1 MDIEHANDHPF
12 KVAVVGNDNEMYAN
26 SHPYKVSIV
35 EGGSSFVT
43 ELPETGTPG
52 TMYVLVDDVE
62 NPTKAYGIYT
72 YNNGWVLVS
81 QPVDQAVKKVD
92 ELPEVGE
99 EGVLYYLAKE
109 GDDTY
114 DLYRWIDNTW
124 IKVDTDIQLYN
135 SEGNNTDGAMTQAA
149 TTALKGKAKELT
161 SADYNYPTSNPDG
174 VALWLLEPGVYVT
187 REIKVYPSTD
197 IYDTSPAIYTV
208 GVPRESDNIMP
219 IVKDWAA
226 GSNVGVNWYAVRKT
240 NGGRVANRALPS
252 VVQTT
257 GTSTADVMSQAAVTR
272 FLRSTYTSGSIGVT
286 YDTEVAVP
294 IANSGTYNSST
305 GKSVILSPGW
315 MYGCGMSNVIIGDSE
330 PGPSSY
336 KPNLVHSISIGSRA
350 HADYNGSIALG
361 PYSQTSA
368 VGEMNIGSTDARY
381 GYNSSNYR
389 LLTGLYDPQSA
400 HDAATKGYVDTA
412 VAGAGGTNLTN
423 AEFNTIFDTD
433 LMEES

>member
-257 GTSTADVMSQAAVTR
+257 GTSTADVMSQDAATK
-272 FLRSTYTSGSIGVT
+272 LIYGGLGASSTTAIKIGTQTNVSTNGGIGVG
-286 YDTEVAVP
+286 YNASASGGGSLA
-294 IANSGTYNSST
+294 IGLGANASGT
-305 GKSVILSPGW
+305 G
-315 MYGCGMSNVIIGDSE
+315 
-330 PGPSSY
+330 
-336 KPNLVHSISIGSRA
+336 A
-350 HADYNGSIALG
+350 IALG
-361 PYSQTSA
+361 RAASASQQ
-368 VGEMNIGSTDARY
+368 GQLDIGSSSSTF
-381 GYNSSNYR
+381 GYNNSFYR
-389 LLTGLYDPQSA
+389 KITGVYDPQSA

-412 VAGAGGTNLTN
+412 VASASGTNLTN